1 MNEKTLR
8 ILLWSLIVL
17 ILLVGGIFAVLTS
30 PIMLLVI
37 LLLLAI
43 ALLIIKIAAPNI
55 WEVLFPQR
63 EHEEKGG
70 GKSFEADRILE
81 KSDGSG
87 GVIRITKP
95 TFELGRARGNDYM
108 FPDSQTS
115 VSRKHCRIYW
125 DEKSHLYYIVDLGS
139 KMGTFVNQERLTEG
153 EPKLLSEGSVV
164 RISDQSFFFRKVKH

>member
-43 ALLIIKIAAPNI
+43 ALLIIKTAAPNI

-81 KSDGSG
+81 KSDGS